1 MRAVVFA
8 LWSTLL
14 LSACA
19 HDTPPAGAAPT
30 PAAPAGPAAPL
41 MDAPVLALQKVDAPG
56 FSIEDLTARVRDG
69 LVWGSGVV
77 VVDELS
83 VRAELA
89 ACVEMPCAE
98 VQQDRFRRATLT
110 ATASLSR
117 VGPAV
122 LGALRI
128 SRGLKEVARV
138 NAQGSDAGDVA
149 TRLGREGG
157 AALREA
163 LLLKTTTAPP
173 VPEAAER

>member
-1 MRAVVFA
+1 
-8 LWSTLL
+8 
-14 LSACA
+14 
-19 HDTPPAGAAPT
+19 
-30 PAAPAGPAAPL
+30 
-41 MDAPVLALQKVDAPG
+41 VLALQRVDAPG
-56 FSIEDLTARVRDG
+56 FSVEDLTARVRDG

-89 ACVEMPCAE
+89 ACVEMPCPE
-98 VQQDRFRRATLT
+98 VQQDRFRSATLA

-117 VGPAV
+117 VGPSV

-138 NAQGSDAGDVA
+138 NVQGTDAGDVA

-157 AALREA
+157 AALRQA
-163 LLLKTTTAPP
+163 LLATTTTPTA
-173 VPEAAER
+173 PEAAER

>member
-1 MRAVVFA
+1 MRVAVCA
-8 LWSTLL
+8 LVSTLL
-14 LSACA
+14 LSGCA
-19 HDTPPAGAAPT
+19 HDTPAEATAT
-30 PAAPAGPAAPL
+30 TSAVPAGPATPL
-41 MDAPVLALQKVDAPG
+41 PGAPVMALQKVDAPG
-56 FSIEDLTARVRDG
+56 FSVEDLTARVRDG

-89 ACVEMPCAE
+89 ACVEMPCPE
-98 VQQDRFRRATLT
+98 VQQDRFRAATVS

-117 VGPAV
+117 VGPSV

-128 SRGLKEVARV
+128 SRGLKEIARV

-157 AALREA
+157 AALRQA
-163 LLLKTTTAPP
+163 LLATTTTPTA
-173 VPEAAER
+173 PEAAER